1 MKLKSLIAFTL
12 ALILTSMISFTSIVY
27 AKSETLSL
35 HTSNDL
41 ISEVKSTLPYTGPI
55 DGFIK
60 GKSVSRTKTQNM
72 STLALAA
79 AAVGKIAGIPAKEVL
94 ATYGTLVTV
103 LQASGM
109 SEVYYTRTEYH
120 SSDKQEYYYK
130 SDYYLDQAHND
141 YAGTAYSYVY
151 TKWY

>member
-1 MKLKSLIAFTL
+1 MKSLIALSL
-12 ALILTSMISFTSIVY
+12 AVTSIFSLSPSMY
-27 AKSETLSL
+27 ASNIIAENLLETNSPELR
-35 HTSNDL
+35 
-41 ISEVKSTLPYTGPI
+41 STLPYTVPI

-60 GKSVSRTKTQNM
+60 GSSESRTKTQNM
-72 STLALAA
+72 STVALVAAGLA
-79 AAVGKIAGIPAKEVL
+79 KIMGLPADKVL
-94 ATYGTLVTV
+94 ESYGTLVIV

-120 SSDKQEYYYK
+120 SEDNMEYYYK
-130 SDYYLDQAHND
+130 YDYYLDQAHND

>member
-1 MKLKSLIAFTL
+1 MKLKSLIAFTMT
-12 ALILTSMISFTSIVY
+12 LILTSMFSFTSIVY
-27 AKSETLSL
+27 AESETSALDKSY
-35 HTSNDL
+35 DL
-41 ISEVKSTLPYTGPI
+41 IGDVKSTLPYTGPI
-55 DGFIK
+55 DGYIK
-60 GKSVSRTKTQNM
+60 GKSISRTKTQNM
-72 STLALAA
+72 STLALAS
-79 AAVGKIAGIPAKEVL
+79 AAVGKIMGIPAKDVL
-94 ATYGTLVTV
+94 AAYGTLVTV

-130 SDYYLDQAHND
+130 YDYYLDQAHND